1 MRRQID
7 GNSQANIIGAL
18 KIKANHYGGKLWW
31 SRFSEQIFRIAKWS
45 LCRG

>member
-18 KIKANHYGGKLWW
+18 KIKANHYGGKCHGRLHTRW
-31 SRFSEQIFRIAKWS
+31 
-45 LCRG
+45 